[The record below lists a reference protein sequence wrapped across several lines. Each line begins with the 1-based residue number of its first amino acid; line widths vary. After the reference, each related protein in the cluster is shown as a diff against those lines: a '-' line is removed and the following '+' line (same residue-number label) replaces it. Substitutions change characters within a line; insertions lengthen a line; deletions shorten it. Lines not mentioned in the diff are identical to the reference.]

1 MEGTSVQPGQDAA
14 RGLAP
19 VVIMPPGAPPEPA
32 PDRPDSSAERA
43 PGPSSS
49 QPASPAEAARAN
61 NRFHPALA
69 RFRRATHIA
78 RLWSLAA
85 VTLLIQTARSNGF
98 SARARRWAAGGV
110 FVLIV
115 LGTAIGLVALALS
128 QEKPGWW
135 TTINTRDP
143 GVVEVAERFENALAT
158 IMTQARPAGQS
169 GDGSEPWTIRVNASD
184 VNAWLNTRLPAWMES
199 REQGDGAAFKWPNSV
214 QELNV
219 DFRDGLIHI
228 GAKVSARGK
237 DGGANGRAAQGNYFS
252 AAVAPRFEADGSL
265 WLPAERVALGRLTV
279 PASWMLRKP
288 DEMAKADRVPDE
300 LAELPETRE
309 VLGAFAGRRAV
320 MVNPT
325 IRLGDGRRVKL
336 LAMTAEDGKL
346 SITCLTL
353 VREPRRVDAGE

>member
-1 MEGTSVQPGQDAA
+1 MEGTSAQPGQDAA

-19 VVIMPPGAPPEPA
+19 VVIMPPGTPSAPAAIPA
-32 PDRPDSSAERA
+32 PAHAPIQSSAPTAGPALAAPRA
-43 PGPSSS
+43 P
-49 QPASPAEAARAN
+49 
-61 NRFHPALA
+61 HPALINA
-69 RFRRATHIA
+69 RRVLHTA
-78 RLWSLAA
+78 RLWALAA
-85 VTLLIQTARSNGF
+85 FTLLLQAARSDGF

-115 LGTAIGLVALALS
+115 LGTALGLVALALS
-128 QEKPGWW
+128 QERPNWW
-135 TTINTRDP
+135 TSVNVRDP
-143 GVVEVAERFENALAT
+143 AIVEVAERFENALAT
-158 IMTQARPAGQS
+158 IMTQARPAGID
-169 GDGSEPWTIRVNASD
+169 GDGSAPWTIRVSASD
-184 VNAWLNTRLPAWMES
+184 VNAWLNARLPAWMES
-199 REQGDGAAFKWPNSV
+199 RERDGAEAGAAFKWPESV

-237 DGGANGRAAQGNYFS
+237 DAASNNRAAQGNYFS
-252 AAVAPRFEADGSL
+252 AAVEPRFTPDGSL
-265 WLPAERVALGRLTV
+265 WLPARRVALGRLTV

-288 DEMAKADRVPDE
+288 EEVARADRVPDE
-300 LAELPETRE
+300 LAKLPETRE

-320 MVNPT
+320 MTNPT

-336 LAMTAEDGKL
+336 LGMTAEDGRL